1 MYTYLLRRV
10 LLLIP
15 TLLIVSVIVFLSV
28 RLIPGDVI
36 DVMFAQMSV
45 SGRANLPSRE
55 ALEAALGL
63 DRPLHVQYLSWLG
76 DIVLR
81 GDFGDPLMAIEPVAV
96 LIRQRIGVTLEL
108 GAMAIVV
115 SLLVSLPV
123 GIYSA
128 VRQDSVADYLARSVA
143 IILVSVPP
151 FWTGTMVM
159 IYPSVWWGWA
169 PPIELNPLVEDPIGH
184 LGHVLLPAVV
194 LGTALAGLS
203 MRMTRTMML
212 EVLRADYIR
221 TAWSKGLSERLV
233 VIRHAV
239 KNATIP
245 VLTHVAVQLPI
256 VIGGAVIVEEIF
268 QLPGMGRLLVDA
280 VGRRDYPL
288 VSGINVVF
296 AAVVVLVNLLT
307 DVTYSWLDPRVRHE

>member
-108 GAMAIVV
+108 GAMAIIV
-115 SLLVSLPV
+115 SLLVSVPV

-128 VRQDSVADYLARSVA
+128 VRQDSLADYLARSLA

-159 IYPSVWWGWA
+159 IYPVGVVGLGAVDRAQSHHRGSDRPPGPRAAAGGGAGHGPGRPEHADDAHHDAGSVA
-169 PPIELNPLVEDPIGH
+169 RRLHPH
-184 LGHVLLPAVV
+184 
-194 LGTALAGLS
+194 
-203 MRMTRTMML
+203 
-212 EVLRADYIR
+212 
-221 TAWSKGLSERLV
+221 RLV
-233 VIRHAV
+233 QG
-239 KNATIP
+239 P
-245 VLTHVAVQLPI
+245 Q
-256 VIGGAVIVEEIF
+256 
-268 QLPGMGRLLVDA
+268 
-280 VGRRDYPL
+280 
-288 VSGINVVF
+288 
-296 AAVVVLVNLLT
+296 
-307 DVTYSWLDPRVRHE
+307 

>member
-1 MYTYLLRRV
+1 MYTYILRRV

-143 IILVSVPP
+143 IVLVSVPP

-169 PPIELNPLVEDPIGH
+169 PSIELNPLVEDPLGH

-212 EVLRADYIR
+212 EVLRADYVR
-221 TAWSKGLSERLV
+221 TAWSKGLGERLV

-239 KNATIP
+239 EERHHPGAHARRGAASDRDRRGGDRGGDLP
-245 VLTHVAVQLPI
+245 VARHGPPAGGRRGAARLPAG
-256 VIGGAVIVEEIF
+256 VGHQRGVCRRGGTGQSAH
-268 QLPGMGRLLVDA
+268 RRHLLVA
-280 VGRRDYPL
+280 RSARAP
-288 VSGINVVF
+288 
-296 AAVVVLVNLLT
+296 
-307 DVTYSWLDPRVRHE
+307 